1 MLNIATNLDTEL
13 FESSVVL
20 FRDGWLREK
29 LRNNS
34 IPVAILK
41 SARSWDVGF
50 MWRLLRYIKNN
61 EPKIIHAHLPDANV
75 YCSLA
80 GFLSGVPVIAT
91 YHGKIVASL
100 SMRFSSRIKFF
111 LVSLLANKV
120 VAVSDYLKTELCRVA
135 GFRENKVVT
144 IHNGVSP
151 RLPNPGFD
159 VIAKKK
165 ELGILPGEFLI
176 GNVANMRPDKGYEY
190 FIKAAA
196 LIHVSI
202 PHTKFLVIGE
212 EKPDIKAMMENEI
225 NELNLGNSV
234 LFMGF
239 REDVSELLNILDVF
253 MLSSV
258 SEGLSI
264 ATIEAM
270 SVGVPVVATLCG
282 GPNEII
288 IDGENGF
295 LVPIKDE
302 KSLASKVI
310 FILKNKDTANK
321 LTAKAKV
328 HVNERFS
335 IEHMIRQYQELYRG
349 IHGK

>member
-1 MLNIATNLDTEL
+1 
-13 FESSVVL
+13 
-20 FRDGWLREK
+20 
-29 LRNNS
+29 
-34 IPVAILK
+34 
-41 SARSWDVGF
+41 
-50 MWRLLRYIKNN
+50 
-61 EPKIIHAHLPDANV
+61 
-75 YCSLA
+75 
-80 GFLSGVPVIAT
+80 
-91 YHGKIVASL
+91 
-100 SMRFSSRIKFF
+100 
-111 LVSLLANKV
+111 
-120 VAVSDYLKTELCRVA
+120 
-135 GFRENKVVT
+135 
-144 IHNGVSP
+144 
-151 RLPNPGFD
+151 
-159 VIAKKK
+159 
-165 ELGILPGEFLI
+165 
-176 GNVANMRPDKGYEY
+176 MRPDKGYEY

-196 LIHVSI
+196 LIHESI

-239 REDVSELLNILDVF
+239 REDVSELLSILDVF

-328 HVNERFS
+328 HVNEHFS
-335 IEHMIRQYQELYRG
+335 IEPMIRQYQGLYRG